1 MQRSTSTNA
10 TQRVAFLLD
19 RLATTP
25 VRSGIAGMALAL
37 MVAGCARG
45 PDLGVTT
52 LKPPTLG
59 ALQSH
64 LLAHKADVDQ
74 FRLRG
79 PFAVTVDTN
88 HEIRVSA
95 SEHIDTD
102 LFLAAP
108 AGKAPLVIFMHGYA
122 NTKATHTYQAMHVAS
137 WGMHS
142 LAVQLPNTGAWSAN
156 GKTLARL
163 VNLIRRSPEIVDSRV
178 DVDRIIL
185 VGHSFGGT
193 SVAIA
198 LADGARAAG
207 AILLDP
213 AGVGRDLPG
222 ILKKINSPVMLLGAD
237 ERIAETR
244 NREYFYRFIPAHVSE
259 VSIRNATHEDA
270 EYPSLFAQTTEEMQ
284 ISFVAAL
291 TAAAISLSAT
301 GKFDYAWASFSGAI
315 ENGKLFNAKTK

>member
-1 MQRSTSTNA
+1 MRRA
-10 TQRVAFLLD
+10 TAEGATPRVAFLFGG
-19 RLATTP
+19 RAAMRVRAVLA
-25 VRSGIAGMALAL
+25 GILLAL
-37 MVAGCARG
+37 VMAGCARG
-45 PDLGVTT
+45 PDLGITT

-59 ALQSH
+59 ALQNH
-64 LLAHKADVDQ
+64 LLTHQADVDQ

-95 SEHIDTD
+95 GENIDAD

-122 NTKATHTYQAMHVAS
+122 NSKASHTYQAMHVAS

-156 GKTLARL
+156 GKTLAKL

-198 LADGARAAG
+198 LAEGARAAG
-207 AILLDP
+207 GILLDP

-222 ILKKINSPVMLLGAD
+222 ILKKISSPVIVLGAD
-237 ERIAETR
+237 ERMSETR
-244 NREYFYRFIPAHVSE
+244 NREYFYRFIPARVSE

-270 EYPSLFAQTTEEMQ
+270 EYPSKFAQTTEESQ

-301 GKFDYAWASFSGAI
+301 GKFDYAWASFSSAV